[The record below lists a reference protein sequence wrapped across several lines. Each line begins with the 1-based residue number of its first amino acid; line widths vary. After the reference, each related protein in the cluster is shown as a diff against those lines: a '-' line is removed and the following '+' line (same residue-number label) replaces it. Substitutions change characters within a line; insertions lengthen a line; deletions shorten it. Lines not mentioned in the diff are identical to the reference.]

1 MQSIKLH
8 DDTLAVL
15 KGLRGRLG
23 ASYDEV
29 VQELVRRQIDATTGA
44 VTAVDRLKR
53 IEELLTQLVQQ
64 ADDDDSDGGGA
75 PPSYQV
81 E

>member
-1 MQSIKLH
+1 MRSIKLH

-15 KGLRGRLG
+15 RGLRGRLG

-44 VTAVDRLKR
+44 VMAADRLKR
-53 IEELLTQLVQQ
+53 IEEMVTKLAQTAQENG
-64 ADDDDSDGGGA
+64 DGDST
-75 PPSYQV
+75 PPRFKV

>member
-23 ASYDEV
+23 VSYDEV
-29 VQELVRRQIDATTGA
+29 VQELVRRQIAATTGA
-44 VTAVDRLKR
+44 VTAGDRLKR
-53 IEELLTQLVQQ
+53 IEELLTRLVQQ
-64 ADDDDSDGGGA
+64 AEEDDDGDDT
-75 PPSYQV
+75 PPTYQV

>member
-1 MQSIKLH
+1 MTSIKLH

-15 KGLRGRLG
+15 RGLRGRLG

-29 VQELVRRQIDATTGA
+29 VQELVRRHIDATTGA
-44 VTAVDRLKR
+44 IMVGDRLKR
-53 IEELLTQLVQQ
+53 IEQMLTQLMLQKQ
-64 ADDDDSDGGGA
+64 AEPTA
-75 PPSYQV
+75 PPKFKV